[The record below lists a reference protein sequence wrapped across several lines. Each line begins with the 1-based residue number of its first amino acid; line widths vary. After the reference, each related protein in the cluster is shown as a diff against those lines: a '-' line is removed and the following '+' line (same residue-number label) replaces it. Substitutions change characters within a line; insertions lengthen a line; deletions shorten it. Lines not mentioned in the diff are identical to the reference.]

1 MRTGE
6 PGGLPSMGSHRVGHD
21 WSDLAAAAGVPC
33 SQFICDETETHKKFN
48 IPSKITK
55 VAQRPEIYTI
65 SSSHCPPLH
74 CSNLQ
79 LLPFMGSSQGPFL
92 LTGVVLPP
100 ATSHTQVP
108 SGGVYPIILHLC
120 PLHFSITI
128 LITVWD
134 CFSVAFACLAVYFIN
149 ISTLSFTSARPI
161 HLQIQSPS

>member
-1 MRTGE
+1 MKLRLIRSSTFH
-6 PGGLPSMGSHRVGHD
+6 PKLQKLHKN
-21 WSDLAAAAGVPC
+21 LK
-33 SQFICDETETHKKFN
+33 FI
-48 IPSKITK
+48 
-55 VAQRPEIYTI
+55 QI

-79 LLPFMGSSQGPFL
+79 FLPFMGSSQGPFL
-92 LTGVVLPP
+92 LTRVLLPP

-128 LITVWD
+128 LITVLD

-161 HLQIQSPS
+161 HLQIQPPSKYCK